1 MHALLARLRRP
12 LKFANVTSCLA
23 LFVALGGTSYAA
35 ISVGSSQI
43 RTNAVG
49 KSEIRSGAV
58 GKSEVRSSAVGK
70 SEVATNAIGR
80 SEISRDGVD
89 TSELRDGGV
98 GLADLSSATRA
109 ALALSR
115 VSVTKA
121 GTAAGGSAKAIVHT
135 AGTGIYAVE
144 FDRDVSSCTPAA
156 TLASVK
162 NGATVEAPTEGHVAV
177 GPGDANTK
185 VVVNTF
191 GAEDTTTSAAKP
203 ADQPFTLLVAC

>member
-1 MHALLARLRRP
+1 MHALFARLGRR
-12 LKFANVTSCLA
+12 LTFANVTSCLA

-35 ISVGSSQI
+35 ISVGSAQI
-43 RTNAVG
+43 RTNAVGSSEIRARAVG
-49 KSEIRSGAV
+49 KSEIRSSG
-58 GKSEVRSSAVGK
+58 VGK
-70 SEVATNAIGR
+70 SEVATNAVGR
-80 SEISRDGVD
+80 SEIAPSAVD

-109 ALALSR
+109 AFALNR

-121 GTAAGGSAKAIVHT
+121 GTAAGGSAKGIVHT
-135 AGTGIYAVE
+135 AATGVYAVE
-144 FDRDVSSCTPAA
+144 FDRDVSGCTPAA

-162 NGATVEAPTEGHVAV
+162 NGATVEAPTEGHVTV

-185 VVVNTF
+185 VLVNTF
-191 GAEDTTTSAAKP
+191 GAEDTTTGAAKP